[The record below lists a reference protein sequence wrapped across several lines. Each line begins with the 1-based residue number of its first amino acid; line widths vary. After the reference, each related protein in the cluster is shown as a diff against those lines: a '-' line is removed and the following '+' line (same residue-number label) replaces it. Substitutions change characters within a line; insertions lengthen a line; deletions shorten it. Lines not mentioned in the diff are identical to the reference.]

1 MARDS
6 FEVDDTK
13 SAKFNAGVL
22 MTERVNEIQRLIN
35 FCKNNPKAF
44 NEDYQEW
51 NFNLWFANIDTLYD
65 EIDGF
70 LSQKGIEDSKQQD
83 FVLRLRKKIREI
95 IEKYPIMRKI
105 RKDPLKP
112 PTEDINEEHWKVL
125 KKAFE
130 YYERI
135 VRRYGLKYKILAATI
150 EDDLDEI

>member
-1 MARDS
+1 MERVS
-6 FEVDDTK
+6 FEVDNTK

-35 FCKNNPKAF
+35 FCKTNPKAF

-51 NFNLWFANIDTLYD
+51 HFNLWLVNIDTLYD

-70 LSQKGIEDSKQQD
+70 LSQTGIDNSKQQN
-83 FVLRLRKKIREI
+83 FVLNLRKKIREM
-95 IEKYPIMRKI
+95 IEKYPIMRRI
-105 RKDPLKP
+105 RKDPSKP
-112 PTEDINEEHWKVL
+112 PTEEINHENWKVL